1 MSGTARVS
9 KRSRFETRAALR
21 QWIDKIATARCLSA
35 MTTRILLLKC
45 ALQRPHAVKRFQS
58 ERREW

>member
-1 MSGTARVS
+1 MRCTARVS

-35 MTTRILLLKC
+35 MTTRLLLKC